1 MLVFIF
7 SVHLVVVL
15 FQGLFLQLDIA
26 NGATP
31 LVVEESV
38 LGCVGLHRLVA
49 QVFEGPVVVEY
60 DERGKNFITGQTLDT
75 GQSGVVTN
83 SIILCY

>member
-1 MLVFIF
+1 M
-7 SVHLVVVL
+7 HLVVVL

-26 NGATP
+26 HGATP

-83 SIILCY
+83 SIIFILIFL